1 MHLFRKPKP
10 VTALRRPSRVE
21 APVLAHAGRLEA
33 APFGRSEAGGPEV
46 SSFTLDNGLDVVVV
60 PDHRAPVVTHMIWY
74 RNGSADDP
82 LGQSGIAHFLEHL
95 MFKGTE
101 RHPVGAF
108 SKAVSG
114 LGGQENAFTSYDYTA
129 YFQRVAR
136 DHLETMMAFEA
147 DRMTGLVLDDAV
159 VAPERDVVLEERRMR
174 VETDPSAQLSE
185 AMAASLF
192 VHHPYGTPII
202 GWMHEIEELNR
213 HHALD
218 YYKRFYTPENA
229 ILVVAGDVTPDA
241 VRRLADGTY
250 GRVTPQG
257 ARPQRV
263 RAREPEPK
271 ALRRISVAD
280 PKVEQPTLQRLYLAP
295 SCITARDGECHALEL
310 LAEVLGGGATSYLYR
325 KLVLEAGIAVNAG
338 AWYMGSAIDDTRF
351 SVYAVPAEGVSLE
364 KLEEALDRVLRR
376 APTEALD
383 PEAIERAKTR
393 LVAETVYSSD
403 SQSSLARIYGSA
415 LAIGETIEE
424 VRRWPVDIEGVSRER
439 LAAVAERYLAP
450 ARSVTGYLIKTRDPD
465 APVTVAAA

>member
-1 MHLFRKPKP
+1 MHLFRKATP
-10 VTALRRPSRVE
+10 ALFPSPR
-21 APVLAHAGRLEA
+21 LAAAGRAEA

-46 SSFTLDNGLDVVVV
+46 TAFTLDNGLDVVVV

-101 RHPVGAF
+101 SHPVGAF

-136 DHLETMMAFEA
+136 DHLKTMMEFEA

-159 VAPERDVVLEERRMR
+159 VHPERDVVLEERRMR

-192 VHHPYGTPII
+192 VHHPYGIPII

-213 HHALD
+213 THALD

-229 ILVVAGDVTPDA
+229 ILVVAGDVTPDE
-241 VRRLADGTY
+241 VRRLAEATY

-257 ARPQRV
+257 ARPVRV

-271 ALRRISVAD
+271 ALRRLAVAD
-280 PKVEQPTLQRLYLAP
+280 PKVEQPTLQRLYLTP
-295 SCITARDGECHALEL
+295 SCITARDGGCHALEL

-325 KLVLEAGIAVNAG
+325 KLVLESGLAVNAG

-364 KLEEALDRVLRR
+364 RLEDEVDRVLRR
-376 APTEALD
+376 APAEALD
-383 PEAIERAKTR
+383 AEAIERAKTR

-424 VRRWPVDIEGVSRER
+424 VRRWPADIEGVTRDR
-439 LAAVAERYLAP
+439 LAQSAERWLTP
-450 ARSVTGYLIKTRDPD
+450 ARSVTGYLLKARDPD
-465 APVTVAAA
+465 AAVAVAAE

>member
-1 MHLFRKPKP
+1 MHLFRKPEP
-10 VTALRRPSRVE
+10 ALLTGRRPSPAE
-21 APVLAHAGRLEA
+21 AAGRGEA

-46 SSFTLDNGLDVVVV
+46 SAFTLDNGLDVVVV
-60 PDHRAPVVTHMIWY
+60 PDHRAPVATHMIWY

-82 LGQSGIAHFLEHL
+82 IGQSGIAHFLEHL

-101 RHPVGAF
+101 AHPVGAF

-136 DHLETMMAFEA
+136 DHLGTMMSFEA

-192 VHHPYGTPII
+192 VHHPYGIPII

-213 HHALD
+213 GHALD

-229 ILVVAGDVTPDA
+229 ILVVAGDVTPDE
-241 VRRLADGTY
+241 VRRLADSTY
-250 GRVTPQG
+250 GRVAPQG
-257 ARPQRV
+257 ARPIRV
-263 RAREPEPK
+263 RPREPEPK
-271 ALRRISVAD
+271 AMRRIAIAD

-295 SCITARDGECHALEL
+295 SCITARDGGCHALEL
-310 LAEVLGGGATSYLYR
+310 LAELLGGGATSYLYR
-325 KLVLEAGIAVNAG
+325 KLVLEQGIAVNAG

-364 KLEEALDRVLRR
+364 ALEEAVDRALRK
-376 APTEALD
+376 APSEALG

-403 SQSSLARIYGSA
+403 SQSSLARIFGSA

-424 VRRWPVDIEGVSRER
+424 VRRWPSDIESVTREQ
-439 LAAVAERYLAP
+439 LVEAAGRYLTP
-450 ARSVTGYLIKTRDPD
+450 ARSVTGYLIKSSDPD
-465 APVTVAAA
+465 APATAVSA